1 MAKEGRDFKKG
12 RPKGIPNPD
21 GLEYIRRQTK
31 NLYDALLRKALSGDA
46 VAVRLCFELVGEY
59 PKKPR

>member
-1 MAKEGRDFKKG
+1 MAKENRNINKG

-21 GLEYIRRQTK
+21 GLEYIRRQVK

-46 VAVRLCFELVGEY
+46 TAIRLCFELVGEY

>member
-1 MAKEGRDFKKG
+1 MAKENKEFKKG

-21 GLEYIRRQTK
+21 GLEYIRRQVQ
-31 NLYDALLRKALSGDA
+31 NLYEALLRKALSGDA
-46 VAVRLCFELVGEY
+46 SAIRLCFELVGEY